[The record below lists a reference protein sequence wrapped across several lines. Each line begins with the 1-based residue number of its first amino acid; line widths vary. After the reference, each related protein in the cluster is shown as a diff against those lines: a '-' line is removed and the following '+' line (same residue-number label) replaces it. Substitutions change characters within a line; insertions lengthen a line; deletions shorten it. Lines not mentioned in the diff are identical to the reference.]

1 VVELLTDEAG
11 RRALGARA
19 VEWARRFAWP
29 SVGRSLADLYAELAP
44 TTGVAAGASRCRLLL

>member
-1 VVELLTDEAG
+1 VAGLLADGDA

-29 SVGRSLADLYAELAP
+29 SVARSLAELYAELAP
-44 TTGVAAGASRCRLLL
+44 TAGVAAGASRCRFLL